1 MSFIR
6 YFPPVPDLT
15 RVWWCLQ
22 DQSKAKMN
30 LMEVSESVQQQSA
43 PFSSPLSQGADS
55 QQIPAKSRQD
65 IESCKAQWGVCL
77 GSLQAAGLGPHFVIV
92 IKDLRRTSYAPWT
105 VCRLSWKVDTIIT
118 PIIQG
123 KGQRLRQVVHSFRV
137 TQLVEA
143 EKQDLNSPTLGSSIQ
158 ACVAMLVILLA
169 NL

>member
-1 MSFIR
+1 MVSSR
-6 YFPPVPDLT
+6 SKQGWDGPDGGEW
-15 RVWWCLQ
+15 VCPAAVC
-22 DQSKAKMN
+22 S
-30 LMEVSESVQQQSA
+30 
-43 PFSSPLSQGADS
+43 FSSPLSQGADS

-77 GSLQAAGLGPHFVIV
+77 GSLQAACPGPHFVIV
-92 IKDLRRTSYAPWT
+92 IKDLQRTSYAPCT

-143 EKQDLNSPTLGSSIQ
+143 DKQDLNSPTLGSSIQ